1 MNVPDVE
8 GLNLPIANEFTLP
21 NYAGGS
27 IANVPAT
34 VAQMLGVQLEGLP
47 ALPSA
52 MWEPLGEVKRV
63 VLLTLDGFG
72 WNLFQARQD
81 LVTAVSQRATIT
93 NQLTSIFPPPQSLRS
108 AACGLVL
115 PRHSTGWW
123 G

>member
-72 WNLFQARQD
+72 WNLIQARQD
-81 LVTAVSQRATIT
+81 LVTAVSQRAT
-93 NQLTSIFPPPQSLRS
+93 NSPPFFPPPQSLRS